1 MGFYLPS
8 PEGVASPGVAPD
20 GLKGQVLAKASNDD
34 FDTEWIDIEIPE
46 GNSGGGGGGGD
57 GGGGGGGGGGGA
69 GTAAPALIRRIDASA
84 TTTIYSGRAPA
95 GTAENATGWT
105 VIRTTFNALGAL
117 QTTATGSGAWTNR
130 ASLTYS

>member
-20 GLKGQVLAKASNDD
+20 GLKRQVLAKASNLD

-46 GNSGGGGGGGD
+46 GSSGGGNGGT
-57 GGGGGGGGGGGA
+57 

-84 TTTIYSGRAPA
+84 TTTIYHGRAPA
-95 GTAENATGWT
+95 GTAESATGWT
-105 VIRTTFNALGAL
+105 VVRTTFSALGAL
-117 QTTATGSGAWTNR
+117 QTTATGSGAWANR
-130 ASLTYS
+130 ASLTYY

>member
-8 PEGVASPGVAPD
+8 PAGVASPGVAPD
-20 GLKGQVLAKASNDD
+20 GLKGQVLAKASNVD
-34 FDTEWIDIEIPE
+34 FDTEWIDIEILE
-46 GNSGGGGGGGD
+46 GNSGGGGGGG
-57 GGGGGGGGGGGA
+57 GG
-69 GTAAPALIRRIDASA
+69 TSAPALIRRIDASA
-84 TTTIYSGRAPA
+84 TTTIYNGRAPA

-105 VIRTTFNALGAL
+105 VIRNTFSALGAL